1 MSSSSIRPASLLAA
15 SLGLDTEAGRR
26 DAGGPVS
33 ALLTTPAT
41 SPVSSPVASP
51 ASTAGL
57 SAARASAAPR
67 RLSSETLL
75 ADRREVEIEHAGQIY
90 RLRVT
95 SLGKLILTK

>member
-1 MSSSSIRPASLLAA
+1 MSSSSTRPASLLAA
-15 SLGLDTEAGRR
+15 SLALETEAPG
-26 DAGGPVS
+26 ALS
-33 ALLTTPAT
+33 ATRPTPAA
-41 SPVSSPVASP
+41 SPVSP
-51 ASTAGL
+51 ASSASLAAL
-57 SAARASAAPR
+57 SSARPGAAPR

>member
-15 SLGLDTEAGRR
+15 SLALETEAPGTL
-26 DAGGPVS
+26 S
-33 ALLTTPAT
+33 AMRPTPAA
-41 SPVSSPVASP
+41 SPVSP
-51 ASTAGL
+51 ASSASLAAL
-57 SAARASAAPR
+57 SSARPSAAPR

>member
-15 SLGLDTEAGRR
+15 SLALETEAPGTL
-26 DAGGPVS
+26 S
-33 ALLTTPAT
+33 ATRPTPAV
-41 SPVSSPVASP
+41 SPASP
-51 ASTAGL
+51 ASLAAL
-57 SAARASAAPR
+57 SSARPGAAPR

>member
-1 MSSSSIRPASLLAA
+1 MAALSSARP
-15 SLGLDTEAGRR
+15 G
-26 DAGGPVS
+26 
-33 ALLTTPAT
+33 
-41 SPVSSPVASP
+41 
-51 ASTAGL
+51 
-57 SAARASAAPR
+57 AAPR